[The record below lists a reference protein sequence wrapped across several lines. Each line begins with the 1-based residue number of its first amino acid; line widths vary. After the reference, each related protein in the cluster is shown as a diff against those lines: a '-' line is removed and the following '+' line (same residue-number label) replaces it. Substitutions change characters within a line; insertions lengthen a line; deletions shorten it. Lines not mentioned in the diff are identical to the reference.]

1 MAVKTSFY
9 FLLLGFSYQVFFNN
23 YITKKK
29 KRKKD
34 TLNSNTLL
42 KMKSTSVAFVSAKIT
57 FNNHEIYFHKMTLLF
72 FPRKRSNKDN
82 TGQYLNFNHYIIYI
96 RDTKAILKELV

>member
-29 KRKKD
+29 KKKD

-72 FPRKRSNKDN
+72 FPRKRPNKDN

>member
-23 YITKKK
+23 YITK
-29 KRKKD
+29 KKD